1 MSPSASLS
9 YKTGARAAL
18 CAGGEPRYRQ
28 LAREYLRERGVVLEE
43 FEAAGCEVVPD
54 ARRID
59 SMYPNA
65 PALVFNFYHPLTRE
79 PLAYS
84 DEHGRGTPFQRVK
97 PLGIRGAKFMQPR
110 NSGTHVFFAAHPTS
124 DLREFGQD
132 ASYGAIFSEGETRAL
147 AGAVRD
153 LAVIAI
159 TGVDCGQVNGELH
172 PDLLWID
179 WRGREV
185 YFAFDSDVSRK
196 SGPQHALQ
204 KLGALLRQR
213 GAKVFEVS
221 IPHAPDG
228 SKQGLDDFLAR
239 YGADA
244 FKALLQ
250 SSETRPAP
258 GAEIYEPPVFLGD
271 IMAAEYPPTEW
282 AWANLVL
289 KGEVNLLYGDGGVGK
304 SLLALYSAVAV
315 AAGRLLFGE
324 ATMQMPVL
332 GLFAEDGAAQVQQ
345 RSTTA
350 LKELGL
356 DAHGNLPIKFWCQP
370 REETLLARIDDNGN
384 VTELP
389 RLHALRAELA
399 AIGRSAMLIVDSMAD
414 LFALNESLRLPVNA
428 ALKQVLGGLCR
439 DYGTTVLVLAHPSK
453 TSMQDGTNYS
463 GSTAF
468 NNAVRQRLTLEI
480 IKREVDDATD
490 GPPLRRLSVAKSNY
504 GQPVEKTLWFYGTTI
519 ADVPRAAVATPAEE
533 KAAVLAT
540 MLRLIDSGIR
550 VVRSNGNGQK
560 FRDVAAAVREQHGVS
575 ISAASVGK
583 HVGALE
589 REGLLTYQQRD
600 RNARPYVPSG
610 FVRGLHSKLFK
621 TGETI
626 Q

>member
-1 MSPSASLS
+1 V
-9 YKTGARAAL
+9 T
-18 CAGGEPRYRQ
+18 
-28 LAREYLRERGVVLEE
+28 LED
-43 FEAAGCEVVPD
+43 FAAAGCEVVPD

-79 PLAYS
+79 PLTYT
-84 DEHGRGTPFQRVK
+84 DEHGRVRPFQRVK
-97 PLGIRGAKFMQPR
+97 PLGTRGAKFLQPR
-110 NSGTHVFFAAHPTS
+110 NSGTHVFFAAHPAS

-147 AGAVRD
+147 AGAARD

-185 YFAFDSDVSRK
+185 YFAFDSDVARK

-204 KLGALLRQR
+204 KLAALLRQR

-228 SKQGLDDFLAR
+228 SKQGLDDFLVR
-239 YGADA
+239 YDA
-244 FKALLQ
+244 AAFSALLQ
-250 SSETRPAP
+250 SPETRPAP
-258 GAEIYEPPVFLGD
+258 GAGIYEPPVFLGD
-271 IMAAEYPPTEW
+271 IMAADYPLTEW
-282 AWANLVL
+282 VWQHFVL

-304 SLLALYSAVAV
+304 SLLALYIAIAVAT
-315 AAGRLLFGE
+315 GIRLFSE

-356 DAHGNLPIKFWCQP
+356 DAHGNLPIKLWCQP
-370 REETLLARIDDNGN
+370 RGETLLARIDDSGN

-399 AIGRSAMLIVDSMAD
+399 AIERPAMLIVDSLAD

-480 IKREVDDATD
+480 IKREVDDTTD

-504 GQPVEKTLWFYGTTI
+504 GKPVEKILWFYGATI

-560 FRDVAAAVREQHGVS
+560 FRDVAAAVREQHGVG

-583 HVGALE
+583 HVAALE

-610 FVRGLHSKLFK
+610 FVRGFRGKLIK
-621 TGETI
+621 TNETF